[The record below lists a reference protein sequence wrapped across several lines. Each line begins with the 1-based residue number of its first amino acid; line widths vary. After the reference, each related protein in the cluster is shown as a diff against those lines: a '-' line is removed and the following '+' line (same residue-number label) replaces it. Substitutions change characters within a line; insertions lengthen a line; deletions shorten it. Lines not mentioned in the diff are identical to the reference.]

1 MQLHRQRGTHT
12 IHTHTHRHTHTP
24 GPLAT
29 MYTHTLPHT
38 HQGPWATM
46 GKPDSQLQAES
57 EHTIGKLFS
66 IVKETYYIS

>member
-1 MQLHRQRGTHT
+1 
-12 IHTHTHRHTHTP
+12 
-24 GPLAT
+24 
-29 MYTHTLPHT
+29 
-38 HQGPWATM
+38 M